1 MQPPYPQGPMPGAP
15 QGFNPATGQME
26 GSPVHQLQQHAQGQ
40 YVGNQPMYGPPV
52 SQGQYAQ
59 VMFTHMSL

>member
-1 MQPPYPQGPMPGAP
+1 MPGAP

-40 YVGNQPMYGPPV
+40 YVGNQPMYGPTV

-59 VMFTHMSL
+59 VRFTHMSL